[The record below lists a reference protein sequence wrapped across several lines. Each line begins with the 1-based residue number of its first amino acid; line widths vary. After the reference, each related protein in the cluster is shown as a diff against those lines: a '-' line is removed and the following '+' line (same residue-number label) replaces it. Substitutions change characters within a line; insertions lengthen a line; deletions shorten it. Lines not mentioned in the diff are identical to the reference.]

1 MYNVGANSKQL
12 HLPNDLRLAPFHV
25 SGIDGANST
34 IQDKGI
40 IVSTCV
46 RKAFETSTDAPTTF
60 EPAES
65 LLNILSRI
73 DQRSLLLQKGR
84 QQVSLGSDVL
94 YIT

>member
-46 RKAFETSTDAPTTF
+46 RKTFETFFLASISEVCCCKKED
-60 EPAES
+60 S
-65 LLNILSRI
+65 KL
-73 DQRSLLLQKGR
+73 
-84 QQVSLGSDVL
+84 V
-94 YIT
+94 